1 MYWQHTH
8 QTCNPA
14 ERYVR
19 ILYFILSENAGLDL
33 FNSAH
38 KHSIFLSYLF
48 NYILLKKAHL

>member
-14 ERYVR
+14 ERHVR